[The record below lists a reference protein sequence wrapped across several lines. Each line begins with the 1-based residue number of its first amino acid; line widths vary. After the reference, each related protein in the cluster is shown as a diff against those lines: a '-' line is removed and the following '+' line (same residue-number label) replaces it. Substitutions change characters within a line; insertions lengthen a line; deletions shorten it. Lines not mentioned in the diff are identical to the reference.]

1 VKGQRLLIM
10 ANISLR
16 YLPAKEVENGSA
28 AFGAVVHSADGMT
41 LGRLEGFMM
50 DPASR
55 TLRYF
60 VIDAR
65 RGRRLLRRLIPF
77 VPAWLDRE
85 SNALHLLAD
94 LPSTRSLQAQVV

>member
-1 VKGQRLLIM
+1 M
-10 ANISLR
+10 ANVPLR
-16 YLPAKEVENGSA
+16 YLPAKEVENGAA
-28 AFGAVVHSADGMT
+28 AFGAVVRSTDGLP

-50 DPASR
+50 DPTSR

-60 VIDAR
+60 VVDAR

-77 VPAWLDRE
+77 VPAWLDRQAG
-85 SNALHLLAD
+85 ALHLLAD

>member
-1 VKGQRLLIM
+1 M

-16 YLPAKEVENGSA
+16 YLSAKEVENGAA
-28 AFGAVVHSADGMT
+28 AFGAIVRSAEGLP

-50 DPASR
+50 DPVSR

-60 VIDAR
+60 VVDAR
-65 RGRRLLRRLIPF
+65 RGRKLLRRLVPF

-85 SNALHLLAD
+85 GGALHLLAD

>member
-1 VKGQRLLIM
+1 M
-10 ANISLR
+10 ANVPLR

-28 AFGAVVHSADGMT
+28 AFGAVVQSADGLT

-60 VIDAR
+60 VVDAR
-65 RGRRLLRRLIPF
+65 RGRRLLRRLVPF